1 MNKSLAEMK
10 KPETLLD
17 RSNQQFEN
25 SSGKTL
31 MSINNGLNH
40 LLKTNHPSS
49 STVIT
54 STSSS
59 TSSDWLKCQNPT
71 PTKSKSS
78 LSSSTTPMSSSHK
91 WLNANDTIE
100 QNKSNTS
107 DSQVNNVIRT
117 KFLSNGISNNI
128 NGHQKSYR
136 THLPTANLGLQF
148 STISDRTKC
157 SNLKQSHINI
167 TSKLDDTNKS
177 NHETITSTKYTP
189 FISHNRQR
197 LIPQHL
203 LSRLKSLK
211 EINNGENYLT

>member
-17 RSNQQFEN
+17 RSDQQFEN

-100 QNKSNTS
+100 QNKSNRVCIK
-107 DSQVNNVIRT
+107 DNA
-117 KFLSNGISNNI
+117 KLKELGISCCNYYICQQLELLAYEVN
-128 NGHQKSYR
+128 
-136 THLPTANLGLQF
+136 
-148 STISDRTKC
+148 
-157 SNLKQSHINI
+157 KQ
-167 TSKLDDTNKS
+167 
-177 NHETITSTKYTP
+177 
-189 FISHNRQR
+189 
-197 LIPQHL
+197 
-203 LSRLKSLK
+203 
-211 EINNGENYLT
+211 